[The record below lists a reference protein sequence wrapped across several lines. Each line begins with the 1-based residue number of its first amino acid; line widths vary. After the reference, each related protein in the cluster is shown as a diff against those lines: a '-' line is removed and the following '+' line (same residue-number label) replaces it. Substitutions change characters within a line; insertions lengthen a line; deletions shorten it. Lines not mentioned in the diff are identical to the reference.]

1 MKITDNLGKEL
12 MGVESLGCDDANN
25 LVIRGKI
32 FGAMPMTAKL
42 SPEEARAALK
52 LLDAK
57 TIWFILTLLFRK
69 SKTPNGGQTGSQG
82 AAKGKRRSQG

>member
-1 MKITDNLGKEL
+1 MKLLDNTGKEL
-12 MGVESLGCDDANN
+12 MTVSKIEADDRNF
-25 LVIRGKI
+25 LVIPGKI

-57 TIWFILTLLFRK
+57 TIWFLLTILFRS
-69 SKTPNGGQTGSQG
+69 SKP
-82 AAKGKRRSQG
+82 AKKITKA

>member
-1 MKITDNLGKEL
+1 MKILDNTGKEL
-12 MGVESLGCDDANN
+12 MSVANIAPDDRNF

-32 FGAMPMTAKL
+32 FGTMPMTAKL

-57 TIWFILTLLFRK
+57 TVWFLLTLLFRK
-69 SKTPNGGQTGSQG
+69 SKP
-82 AAKGKRRSQG
+82 AKKKA

>member
-1 MKITDNLGKEL
+1 MKILDNTGKEL
-12 MGVESLGCDDANN
+12 MTVAKIEADDRNF

-52 LLDAK
+52 MLDAK
-57 TIWFILTLLFRK
+57 TIWFLLTMLFRK
-69 SKTPNGGQTGSQG
+69 SKPASKIK
-82 AAKGKRRSQG
+82 KG

>member
-1 MKITDNLGKEL
+1 MKILDNTGKEL
-12 MGVESLGCDDANN
+12 MNVSKIEPDDRNY

-52 LLDAK
+52 LLNAK
-57 TIWFILTLLFRK
+57 TIWFLLTILFRM
-69 SKTPNGGQTGSQG
+69 SKPAKKKG
-82 AAKGKRRSQG
+82 AK

>member
-1 MKITDNLGKEL
+1 MKILDNTGKEL
-12 MGVESLGCDDANN
+12 MSVATIEADERNF

-52 LLDAK
+52 LLNAR
-57 TIWFILTLLFRK
+57 TIWFLLTMLFRN
-69 SKTPNGGQTGSQG
+69 SKP
-82 AAKGKRRSQG
+82 AKAFAKK